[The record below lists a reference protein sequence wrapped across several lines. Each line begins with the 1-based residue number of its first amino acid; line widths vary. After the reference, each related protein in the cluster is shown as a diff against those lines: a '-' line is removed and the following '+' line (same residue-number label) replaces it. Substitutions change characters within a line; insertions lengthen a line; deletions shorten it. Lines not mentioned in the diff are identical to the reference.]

1 MDLKGE
7 RRRKQR
13 NLGKGAIPGCRE
25 VTRGPS
31 CKMMGAEREILRV
44 FMRINIFLFL
54 VLHFIDLHTV
64 LVLVQ
69 V

>member
-1 MDLKGE
+1 MKGE

-13 NLGKGAIPGCRE
+13 NLGKGVIPGYRE

-31 CKMMGAEREILRV
+31 CKMMGAEREILRG
-44 FMRINIFLFL
+44 FMRINIFLFSIL
-54 VLHFIDLHTV
+54 PFIDPHTV